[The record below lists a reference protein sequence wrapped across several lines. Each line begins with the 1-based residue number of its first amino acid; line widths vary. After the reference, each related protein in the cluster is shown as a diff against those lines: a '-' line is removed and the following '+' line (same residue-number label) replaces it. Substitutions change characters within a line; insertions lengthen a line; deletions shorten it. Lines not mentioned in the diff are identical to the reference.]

1 MTYLEQNDAMGRHIF
16 PDLVRAFALF
26 GIVMVN
32 VAFFA
37 WPGPDTYSY
46 GGDYSALDKA
56 AIFTVDSLFLMKS
69 YTLFSAMFGAGLA
82 YQMMSAQRRGV
93 AFAPR
98 YFRRMLGLLLIGI
111 AHVAFAFVGDI
122 LIVYAVIGCLL
133 FLFRNLSVKALRRWG
148 YAFLILQAVII
159 GLMAGAFG
167 AMEAFDPA
175 STEVVMSEM
184 RAEMEASASVYAN
197 GSFAEVI
204 AQRLTEYIQYALFII
219 PLQGVGVIAFFLFG
233 LAGVKSG
240 VLQNPDAPLWS
251 KARRIYFPIGLIISM
266 IGAWLLVTSQGAIT
280 GRGLLGTFIIFLGSP
295 FSTLGYLGWIAK
307 WSMGAMTPL
316 KEFMARAGTSTLTA
330 YLMQSLILSVIFSG
344 YGLGL
349 FGTVGAAGC
358 VAIGFATGLVTLS
371 FSSLWRT
378 RFERGPVESLLRSW
392 TYLSAGR

>member
-1 MTYLEQNDAMGRHIF
+1 MTYLEQNEAMGRHIF

-32 VAFFA
+32 VAYFA

-46 GGDYSALDKA
+46 GGDYSALDSA

-98 YFRRMLGLLLIGI
+98 YFRRMLGLLLIGM

-122 LIVYAVIGCLL
+122 LIVYAAIGCLL
-133 FLFRNLSVKALRRWG
+133 FLFRNRSVKALRRWG
-148 YAFLILQAVII
+148 YAFLIIQALVIA
-159 GLMAGAFG
+159 LFSAAFG

-175 STEVVMSEM
+175 STEEVM
-184 RAEMEASASVYAN
+184 AEIRTQMKASASVYMS
-197 GSFAEVI
+197 GSFPEVM
-204 AQRLTEYIQYALFII
+204 AQRIKEYVEYAMFII
-219 PLQGVGVIAFFLFG
+219 PVQGFGVIAFFLFG

-240 VLQNPDAPLWS
+240 VLENPDAPLWRKS
-251 KARRIYFPIGLIISM
+251 RRIFFPIGLIISM
-266 IGAWLLVTSQGAIT
+266 IGAWLLVTSGNAMS
-280 GRGLLGTFIIFLGSP
+280 GRGLFGTFAIFLGSP
-295 FSTLGYLGWIAK
+295 FSTLGYLGLIAK
-307 WSMGAMTPL
+307 WSTGPMTAA

-330 YLMQSLILSVIFSG
+330 YLMQSLILSLIFTS

-349 FGTVGAAGC
+349 FGQVSAVGCIAIAA
-358 VAIGFATGLVTLS
+358 ATGLFTLS
-371 FSSLWRT
+371 FSSLWRK
-378 RFERGPVESLLRSW
+378 RFERGPMESVLRKW

>member
-1 MTYLEQNDAMGRHIF
+1 MTYLEQNAAMGRHIF

-26 GIVMVN
+26 GIVIVN
-32 VAFFA
+32 VAYFA

-46 GGDYSALDKA
+46 GGDYSSLDSA
-56 AIFTVDSLFLMKS
+56 AIFAVDSIFLMKS

-82 YQMMSAQRRGV
+82 YQMMSAERRGV

-98 YFRRMLGLLLIGI
+98 YFRRLLGLLLIGM

-133 FLFRNLSVKALRRWG
+133 FLFRNASVKALRRWG
-148 YAFLILQAVII
+148 YSFLIFQALII
-159 GLMAGAFG
+159 GLMAAGIG

-175 STEVVMSEM
+175 ASAQVM
-184 RAEMEASASVYAN
+184 AEMKAEMDASANVYAN
-197 GSFAEVI
+197 GSFVEVI
-204 AQRLTEYIQYALFII
+204 QQRISEYSQYALFII
-219 PLQGVGVIAFFLFG
+219 PLQGFGVIAFFLFG

-240 VLQNPDAPLWS
+240 VLQDPKAPLWA
-251 KARRIYFPIGLIISM
+251 KARRIYLPIGVVISM
-266 IGAWLLVTSQGAIT
+266 IGAWLMITADGAIS
-280 GRGLLGTFIIFLGSP
+280 GRGLLGLFVIFIGSP

-307 WSMGAMTPL
+307 WSMREMTPF

-330 YLMQSLILSVIFSG
+330 YLMQSLILSFVFSA

-349 FGTVGAAGC
+349 FGTISPVGCIVIGC
-358 VAIGFATGLVTLS
+358 VTGLITLS
-371 FSSLWRT
+371 FSSLWRK
-378 RFERGPVESLLRSW
+378 RFERGPVEALLRSW